1 MKRHSLLT
9 SALLAFVFL
18 LAVGSI
24 SRNLS
29 VMAQASSTEGSLL
42 AVDAQGK
49 TGQCPLK
56 HTEVKT
62 EISGFLARTVVTQQ
76 FENPFPDKIEA
87 VYTFPLPAAAAVDD
101 MTIVV
106 GDRTVKGKIMRRE
119 DAQATYDAARSR
131 GQVAALLNQQ
141 RPNVFTQAVANIL
154 PSQKINVTISYVET
168 LQYDEGS
175 YEWSFPMVVA
185 QRYTPAA
192 DSAAPQPAEGD
203 AAPGEALLD
212 AAQISP
218 PVMPEGQ
225 RAGHDISIE
234 VNIDAGVPLVSFQS
248 RTHEIEALQPNSEKA
263 IVRLKDQATIPNKDF
278 VLKYTVAGNRIE
290 DALLVHRN
298 GKEGFF
304 TFILQPPQH
313 VTAPDVTP
321 KELVFVLDTS
331 GSMSGFPIEKAK
343 ETMTLALDGL
353 YPQDT
358 FNVIT
363 FAGETHILFP
373 QPVPATPGNLRKA
386 KKLLADTE
394 GNGGTEMMK
403 AIRAALDPSDAQ
415 NHVRITC
422 FLTDGQVGNDME
434 IISEVR
440 KHPRA
445 RVFAMGFG
453 SAPNRFLLDKITQN
467 GRGEAEYVVDGDTS
481 GVAKRFHE
489 RVRNPLLTDVSI
501 EWVGLSVTDVYP
513 KRIPDLFSAKPVIIS
528 GKYTVGGKGM
538 IRLKGMMSGQEFVR
552 EIPVELPEQETQH
565 DVLGTLWARRKIED
579 LMGQDMNGA
588 QAGKIGDD
596 LKTEIV
602 KLGLSY
608 RLMTQFTSFVA
619 VEDATVTDGVE
630 PRRVDVPVETPAVAA
645 SSGTPCGVCAT
656 VSISTATSYVSES
669 IETSITSTRV
679 IANLP
684 YQSRDVQS
692 LFTLAPGTVATGP
705 TDSDSSTLANISVN
719 GQRPGSNNF
728 LVDGVDGN
736 FGIAPGGQSP
746 GASAS
751 GNTPPLTATGSTSP
765 MASMNSAQEVTIRT
779 YGTTAE
785 FGRNSGGQLAIVTK
799 AGTNSFHGSSFYN
812 FSHEALDANDWFA
825 NSLSL
830 LKPRHRLSDF
840 GGTFGGPIQRDHW
853 FFFSSYEGFRLRQPV
868 VALTDVPSL
877 ASRNAAPANTQPL
890 LNLYPLPNRAQRPDG
905 FAEFASSFVNA
916 GRHDSGSLRVDGMPT
931 NNLSLAGYLHLTNSS
946 ADERGAGGLS
956 LNTLNRIS
964 NRAQAI
970 TGTATY
976 LLSPSMVVE
985 LRANYSHFTSRSSYR
1000 LDTFGGALL
1009 PLSSVF
1015 SQPALSG
1022 DNALFRAD
1030 LNARNT
1036 QLMSGSGVSSI
1047 QRQFNIL
1054 GSTSLA
1060 VGTHTIKFGAD
1071 YRRIFPIIGLHQ
1083 QGQNFLFDGV
1093 TQALTGD
1100 AARVNFLTRSQSQR
1114 PVFNDTSIY
1123 GQDEW
1128 RVTPKLTLTYGLRW
1142 EVSPAPHASDHRDA
1156 LAVTQV
1162 DDPASLTLAPQG
1174 TRLWKTSYG
1183 NFAPRVSVAYQPL
1196 HDDGLVIR
1204 GSFGLVHDP
1213 ANGAVGDAYA
1223 DSYPFLNGQS
1233 QFNVPF
1239 SFAGTAP
1246 QSVNRITVPFSA
1258 FDPHLQV
1265 PYLMEWSASVQRALG
1280 SGQSIEVAYVGN
1292 RGKRLLL
1299 TNTLLSQ
1306 NTNFDFLR
1314 LTRNGASSSYRSL
1327 QFKFDRRLS
1336 RSLGAT
1342 VSYTW
1347 AKSVDDFSDDTATR
1361 ALFRSA
1367 SFEDER
1373 GPSDFDVRHTLS
1385 GYVSYELP
1393 APFASGFANLLT
1405 RKWSIDSVFN
1415 VRSAAPV
1422 NVVYAVPTSFGF
1434 LYIRPD
1440 VIAGVPLYLND
1451 PAAAGGKRIN
1461 PAAFSLPLD
1470 LRQGTLGRNALRG
1483 YPLTQFNLALR
1494 RRFNFNEDVSLT
1506 LGAEAANVF
1515 NHPNFASPAGNDAS
1529 LGTRFASGSSLSVNP
1544 TFGQSYTNAA
1554 RSSWGI
1560 AGSSFGAN
1568 YYPGAARTMKLL
1580 VRLEF

>member
-1 MKRHSLLT
+1 
-9 SALLAFVFL
+9 
-18 LAVGSI
+18 
-24 SRNLS
+24 
-29 VMAQASSTEGSLL
+29 MAQASSTEGSLL
-42 AVDAQGK
+42 AVDAQGNP
-49 TGQCPLK
+49 GQCPLK
-56 HTEVKT
+56 HTDVKT

-76 FENPFPDKIEA
+76 FENPFADKIEA

-119 DAQATYDAARSR
+119 EAQAIYDVARSR

-141 RPNVFTQAVANIL
+141 RANVFTQAVANIL
-154 PSQKINVTISYVET
+154 PGQRINVTISYVET

-175 YEWSFPMVVA
+175 YEWSFPMVVS
-185 QRYTPAA
+185 QRYLPAGDSPARPPAA
-192 DSAAPQPAEGD
+192 
-203 AAPGEALLD
+203 GEAPPSEGLAD

-225 RAGHDISIE
+225 RAGHDISLE
-234 VNIDAGVPLVSFQS
+234 VIIDAGVPLVSFQS
-248 RTHEIEALQPNSEKA
+248 RTHEIEALQPNAEKA
-263 IVRLKDQATIPNKDF
+263 LVRLKDQATIPNKDF
-278 VLKYTVAGNRIE
+278 VLRYTVAGDQIA
-290 DALLVHRN
+290 DALLLHRN
-298 GKEGFF
+298 GEEGFF
-304 TFILQPPQH
+304 TFILQPPQR

-331 GSMSGFPIEKAK
+331 GSMGGFPIEKAK
-343 ETMTLALDGL
+343 EMMMLALDGL

-415 NHVRITC
+415 DHVRITC

-467 GRGEAEYVVDGDTS
+467 GRGEAEYVADGDTS

-501 EWVGLSVTDVYP
+501 EWIGLSVTDVYP

-538 IRLKGMMSGQEFVR
+538 IRLKGMMSGREFVR
-552 EIPVELPEQETQH
+552 EIPVELPERETEH
-565 DVLGTLWARRKIED
+565 DVLATLWARRKIDD
-579 LMGQDMNGA
+579 LMGQDLNAA
-588 QAGKIGDD
+588 QANQISDD

-602 KLGLSY
+602 KLGLAY

-619 VEDATVTDGVE
+619 VEDATVTDGIE
-630 PRRVDVPVETPAVAA
+630 PRRVDVPVEAPAVAA

-656 VSISTATSYVSES
+656 VTVSASTSYMN
-669 IETSITSTRV
+669 TSTEASIVSTRT
-679 IANLP
+679 IASLP
-684 YQSRDVQS
+684 YQSRDLQN
-692 LFTLAPGTVATGP
+692 LFTLAPGTVAPGP
-705 TDSDSSTLANISVN
+705 TDSDASTLANISVN
-719 GQRPGSNNF
+719 GQRPSSNNF

-736 FGIAPGGQSP
+736 FGIAPGGQAP

-751 GNTPPLTATGSTSP
+751 GNAPPLTATGGTTAMGPVST
-765 MASMNSAQEVTIRT
+765 AQEVTVRT

-785 FGRNSGGQLAIVTK
+785 FGRNSGGQVAIVTK
-799 AGTNSFHGSSFYN
+799 AGTNTFHGSSFYF

-825 NSLSL
+825 NSRSL
-830 LKPRHRLSDF
+830 LKPRHRLADF

-877 ASRNAAPANTQPL
+877 ASRNMAPANTQPL
-890 LNLYPLPNRAQRPDG
+890 LNLYPLPNRAERTG
-905 FAEFASSFVNA
+905 GLAEFASSFANA
-916 GRHDSGSLRVDGMPT
+916 GRHDSGGFRVDGVPS
-931 NNLSLAGYLHLTNSS
+931 NELSLSANFHFTNSS
-946 ADERGAGGLS
+946 ADERGAAGLS

-964 NRAQAI
+964 NNAQGM
-970 TGTATY
+970 TGSASY
-976 LLSPSMVVE
+976 VLSPTVVAE

-1022 DNALFRAD
+1022 DDALFRAD

-1054 GSTSLA
+1054 GSTTMV
-1060 VGTHTIKFGAD
+1060 VGTHSIKFGAD
-1071 YRRIFPIIGLHQ
+1071 YRRIFPAIGSRQ
-1083 QGQNFLFDGV
+1083 QEQSFLFDGA
-1093 TQALTGD
+1093 TQALTGN
-1100 AARVNFLTRSQSQR
+1100 AARLNFLTRSQSQR

-1128 RVTPKLTLTYGLRW
+1128 RLTPKLTLTYGLRW
-1142 EVSPAPHASDHRDA
+1142 EVSPAPHASDQRDA
-1156 LAVTQV
+1156 LAATQI
-1162 DDPASLTLAPQG
+1162 DHPASLTLAPQG
-1174 TRLWKTSYG
+1174 TRLWKTTYG
-1183 NFAPRVSVAYQPL
+1183 NFAPRVGVSYQPL
-1196 HDDGLVIR
+1196 NDDALVIR
-1204 GSFGLVHDP
+1204 GNFGLLYDP

-1233 QFNVPF
+1233 QFNSPF
-1239 SFAGTAP
+1239 SFAGSGSQGATM
-1246 QSVNRITVPFSA
+1246 ITVPLSV
-1258 FDPHLQV
+1258 FDPHLQT

-1280 SGQSIEVAYVGN
+1280 SGQSFEVAYVAN

-1299 TNTLLSQ
+1299 TQTLLGQ
-1306 NTNFDFLR
+1306 NPDFDFLR
-1314 LTRNGASSSYRSL
+1314 LTTNGATSTYRSL
-1327 QFKFDRRLS
+1327 QFRFDRRLS
-1336 RSLGAT
+1336 SNLGAM

-1347 AKSVDDFSDDTATR
+1347 AISVDDFSNDTAVR
-1361 ALFRSA
+1361 ALFRSPNFG
-1367 SFEDER
+1367 SER
-1373 GPSDFDVRHTLS
+1373 GPSDFDIRHTLT

-1393 APFASGFANLLT
+1393 TPFASGFRNLLT
-1405 RKWSIDSVFN
+1405 RKWSIDSVFS

-1422 NVVYAVPTSFGF
+1422 NIVYAVPTSFGF
-1434 LYIRPD
+1434 LYLRPD
-1440 VIAGVPLYLND
+1440 FIAGVPLYLD
-1451 PAAAGGKRIN
+1451 DSSAAGGKRFN

-1483 YPLTQFNLALR
+1483 FPLAQFNLALR

-1506 LGAEAANVF
+1506 LGAEADNVF
-1515 NHPNFASPAGNDAS
+1515 NHPNFAAPAGNDSS
-1529 LGTRFASGSSLSVNP
+1529 LGTRFAPGSSLSVNP

-1554 RSSWGI
+1554 RTSWGI

-1568 YYPGAARTMKLL
+1568 YYAGGARTMKLSAK
-1580 VRLEF
+1580 LEF